1 MTTTNVSEGHWGRPW
16 GPHAY
21 QDTGSQL
28 IITVANPNTPGSDDS
43 NPENRIIIDK
53 HANTYYFDFNGNG
66 LNPWT
71 GGNFSGGI
79 ISRAPFCVPAP
90 EPPTPFWVGVP
101 PVLGIAFVNPRPR
114 AHTTPTPH
122 HQAHPLY

>member
-71 GGNFSGGI
+71 GGNFSGGVC
-79 ISRAPFCVPAP
+79 SRCALSAPP
-90 EPPTPFWVGVP
+90 PPTPP
-101 PVLGIAFVNPRPR
+101 PLLPVFCR
-114 AHTTPTPH
+114 
-122 HQAHPLY
+122 

>member
-71 GGNFSGGI
+71 GGNFSGGK
-79 ISRAPFCVPAP
+79 ISWGAVCGLGP
-90 EPPTPFWVGVP
+90 EARTPFLGGLAA
-101 PVLGIAFVNPRPR
+101 VLGSSFIILRSV
-114 AHTTPTPH
+114 TPTKPIT
-122 HQAHPLY
+122 